1 MLLERQVRD
10 AQRTLAKLDSKAR
23 PTQMMERDIIVVW
36 GLYRGWTA
44 GFTAKN
50 ARVHPATIRRRRAFY
65 AANPAALFELP
76 ILHRGLRV
84 YRCEFCGSHIP
95 TKSERA
101 AREHVAEHVLSPE
114 IVKSLGVTV

>member
-1 MLLERQVRD
+1 
-10 AQRTLAKLDSKAR
+10 
-23 PTQMMERDIIVVW
+23 MERDIVVVW
-36 GLYRGWTA
+36 GLYRGWTVA
-44 GFTAKN
+44 FTAKT
-50 ARVHPATIRRRRAFY
+50 ARAHPATIRRRRAFY